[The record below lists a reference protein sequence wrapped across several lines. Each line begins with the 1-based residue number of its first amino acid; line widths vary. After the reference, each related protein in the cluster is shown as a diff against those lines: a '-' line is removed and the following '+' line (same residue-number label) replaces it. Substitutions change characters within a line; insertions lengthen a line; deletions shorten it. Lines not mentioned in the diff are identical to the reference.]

1 MFEQLADYTIPL
13 LHPVVVHFPVALSAV
28 AFVTAA
34 IWLIRN
40 RMRWWRMTFVLELLA
55 FSGAFLALRTGEAM
69 EDQSEGVA
77 MVDRFVELH
86 ETMGERAV
94 WALGL
99 AVVML
104 IGMRWVGLR
113 ETAHAGVRLRWRVLA
128 FILVAAAALLVA
140 LTGHIGGIMTWGVPV

>member
-13 LHPVVVHFPVALSAV
+13 LHPVVVHFPVALSVVAV
-28 AFVTAA
+28 LTGV

-40 RMRWWRMTFVLELLA
+40 KMGWWRTTLVLEVLA
-55 FSGAFLALRTGEAM
+55 FIGAFMALRTGEAM

-86 ETMGERAV
+86 EAMAERAV
-94 WALGL
+94 WALGV
-99 AVVML
+99 AIVML

-113 ETAHAGVRLRWRVLA
+113 ETAYAGVRLRWRILA
-128 FILVAAAALLVA
+128 FLLVAVAAILVA

>member
-1 MFEQLADYTIPL
+1 MTLVLEVLAFIG
-13 LHPVVVHFPVALSAV
+13 
-28 AFVTAA
+28 AFV
-34 IWLIRN
+34 
-40 RMRWWRMTFVLELLA
+40 
-55 FSGAFLALRTGEAM
+55 ALRTGEAM

-86 ETMGERAV
+86 ETMAERAV

-104 IGMRWVGLR
+104 VGMRWIGLR

-128 FILVAAAALLVA
+128 FLLVAIAALLVA
-140 LTGHIGGIMTWGVPV
+140 LTGHIGGIMTWGIPA